1 MPAIKMVRAEFPTKH
16 IVAVAPPLMGHSNDL
31 IRVCQSKKKIT
42 PTQIWSCLLPKQ
54 LTDASGQIVATRPTN
69 YD

>member
-1 MPAIKMVRAEFPTKH
+1 MPAVKMVRAEFPNKQ

-31 IRVCQSKKKIT
+31 IQVCQSKKKIT
-42 PTQIWSCLLPKQ
+42 PTQIKTCLLPKQ
-54 LTDASGQIVATRPTN
+54 ILDANGQVVATRPTE